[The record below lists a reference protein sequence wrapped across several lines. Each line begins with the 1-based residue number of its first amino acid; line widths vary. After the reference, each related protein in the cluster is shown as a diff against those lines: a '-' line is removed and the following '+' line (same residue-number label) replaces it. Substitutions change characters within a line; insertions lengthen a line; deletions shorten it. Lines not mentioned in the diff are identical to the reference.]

1 MGQAKCVHHKSQQ
14 KRHNSL
20 NLARIKKCQKK
31 RCHYFSIVRG
41 PSFLIIFY
49 WGKFSKLAH
58 FILRFWNLW
67 RGGVVC
73 ISCTVENKQLIM
85 FTQSLQCCSAW
96 PKTIF
101 GSIKPKGITD
111 KVESLPIK
119 TNYKTK
125 YSHNMRCRLCDQ
137 QEESESHLLSC
148 DEILDEQLVADVSK
162 ISLSDVWSTHNSK
175 KWQSKL

>member
-1 MGQAKCVHHKSQQ
+1 
-14 KRHNSL
+14 
-20 NLARIKKCQKK
+20 
-31 RCHYFSIVRG
+31 
-41 PSFLIIFY
+41 
-49 WGKFSKLAH
+49 
-58 FILRFWNLW
+58 
-67 RGGVVC
+67 
-73 ISCTVENKQLIM
+73 M
-85 FTQSLQCCSAW
+85 FTQSLLCCSAW

-125 YSHNMRCRLCDQ
+125 YSLNMRCRLCDQ

-162 ISLSDVWSTHNSK
+162 ISLSDVWSTHNKQKVTIKTLSK
-175 KWQSKL
+175 IFKIRDLKYEKRKLSNQTQVNPDIASSSYALCMTLD